1 MRYSCPLLP
10 PSSQVKVLYIRNLML
25 TTTESQ
31 IEEVFSKLAPVE
43 RVKKIRD
50 YAFIHFHSKEDA
62 HTAMEAMNGILVFW
76 QLSRPGSESH
86 LFNV

>member
-25 TTTESQ
+25 TTTETQ

-62 HTAMEAMNGILVFW
+62 HTAMEAMNGILTAVTSIS
-76 QLSRPGSESH
+76 L
-86 LFNV
+86 V

>member
-1 MRYSCPLLP
+1 M
-10 PSSQVKVLYIRNLML
+10 LYIRNLML

-50 YAFIHFHSKEDA
+50 YAFIHFHSKEEA
-62 HTAMEAMNGILVFW
+62 HTAMEAMNGKCD
-76 QLSRPGSESH
+76 SCESH
-86 LFNV
+86 LLFDV

>member
-1 MRYSCPLLP
+1 M
-10 PSSQVKVLYIRNLML
+10 YIRNLML
-25 TTTESQ
+25 TTTETQ

-62 HTAMEAMNGILVFW
+62 HTAMEAMNGILAVVT
-76 QLSRPGSESH
+76 SRI
-86 LFNV
+86 